1 MGIGIAGAL
10 MGIADA
16 ARREHEE
23 QFINDQAN
31 RRAAMEMWSK
41 IANDPNRTPEARN
54 YATTAGLGIATTP
67 AGKNWS
73 KYTKP
78 YEAQTKPQPTQQ
90 QTQAPP
96 MVLQPQAPANPG
108 PQAPIAAGGGGAP
121 GVLQGGANQLPPLAP
136 VSAPGARTMP
146 VGPPPPPAAAPMEPP
161 PNPVAMGPV
170 TLPATQTP
178 MPAPDPTSPESMGFL
193 PPGQYQAQ
201 AIQAEQEAQLMARA
215 KVYEQIRQQGKAQGM
230 SDEDAAMR
238 ASMLTGIM
246 PRAGMS
252 TLHPIKGEFSGTQA
266 ASMGATMPDGSPITP
281 DDAAHYNLGRDAFN
295 RLIASPIATSTQG
308 LTKGWKK
315 DAQSSTGFA
324 MQLYDKYGK
333 PVGDVIRDIM
343 PPTGLVPKLHSST
356 STMDENGN
364 IITTSET
371 RPDLGAGA
379 SRHTPPP
386 PPGAAASK
394 PKSNTNGSISAAGS
408 ATGGEGRLG
417 FQTNVA
423 LRKDAIQAAAKMR
436 PMVDLLDSAES
447 YYKAAKFDSAGDLGL
462 IINAVRSMNP
472 GTVRLPNK
480 ELEME
485 VARGTYG
492 ERAQRWYKAR
502 LDDGTLPP
510 KFRDELMGVIR
521 RETTMAARDA
531 AANWQQVMPNRPL
544 PAHLKRFGGAD
555 NTPPPPDGSKGGPV
569 VVDGFSFPNQAAAD
583 AYKKEVGAH

>member
-10 MGIADA
+10 EGLSGAMQ
-16 ARREHEE
+16 REHEE
-23 QFINDQAN
+23 NLARDMAGRQ
-31 RRAAMEMWSK
+31 AAMGGWTR
-41 IANDPNRTPEARN
+41 ILDDPNVTPEHKK
-54 YATTAGLGIATTP
+54 YALSAIMGIATTP
-67 AGKNWS
+67 SGKNWS
-73 KYTKP
+73 KFTKP
-78 YEAQTKPQPTQQ
+78 YEPPAPQPQQAQQ
-90 QTQAPP
+90 QTPG
-96 MVLQPQAPANPG
+96 MVLRPQPPANPG
-108 PQAPIAAGGGGAP
+108 PQAPIAAGGGASP
-121 GVLQGGANQLPPLAP
+121 GVLQGQANQLPPMQPMAP
-136 VSAPGARTMP
+136 PPPPVPSAVGMGAQSGIPMAPATVPGSTTT
-146 VGPPPPPAAAPMEPP
+146 VTGPPPPPDAYAAA
-161 PNPVAMGPV
+161 GY
-170 TLPATQTP
+170 
-178 MPAPDPTSPESMGFL
+178 FR
-193 PPGQYQAQ
+193 PGVVQAQ
-201 AIQAEQEAQLMARA
+201 AMQAEQEAQLMARA

-343 PPTGLVPKLHSST
+343 PPTGLVPKLHSSA

-379 SRHTPPP
+379 SGHTPPP